1 VNGVHNR
8 LGGLVLEHGDELV
21 GLYEVAELANVSRT
35 VVANWRV
42 RDPRFPAPVAD
53 LRSGPVFRA
62 SQIRRYIK
70 RRRTH
75 MAHVIATINLKG
87 GVGKTTVTAAVAEI
101 LAGEFGKKVLAIDLD
116 PQTNLTTMMIG
127 DERWGELNAQGHT
140 LATLFQDALRPEAEA
155 RRFDLDATLQ
165 RGVSPVRD
173 VRTLDL
179 LPSSLDLIDV
189 QDRLGTMSPGK
200 YFSDNPTDLLRRVT
214 QKVIDDYHYVLVDCP
229 PNLGIVTLN
238 GLRIADG
245 YIIPTIPDVLSTY
258 GIPQIRSRVR
268 GFADNLGTTIAELG
282 IVISKYRAAST
293 VHNTTIGRLEDDE
306 DLRVFSTWIPE
317 ANKIAEAAEHA
328 PLGTV
333 RQRWGYAGQFE
344 AFRDLT
350 KEIMATAEEAA

>member
-1 VNGVHNR
+1 LTAND
-8 LGGLVLEHGDELV
+8 DELV
-21 GLYEVAELANVSRT
+21 GLYEVAKIANVSRT

-42 RDPRFPAPVAD
+42 RDRRFPAPVAD
-53 LRSGPVFRA
+53 LRSGPVFRS

-70 RRRTH
+70 RRRKH

-87 GVGKTTVTAAVAEI
+87 GVGKTTVTAAIAEI
-101 LAGEFGKKVLAIDLD
+101 LATEFDKRVLAIDLD
-116 PQTNLTTMMIG
+116 PQTNLTTMLIG
-127 DERWGELNAQGHT
+127 DAQWGKLNTSGRT
-140 LATLFQDALRPEAEA
+140 LATLFQDALRPDGDSKL
-155 RRFDLDATLQ
+155 FDLEATLQ
-165 RGVSPVRD
+165 KGASPVRD

-189 QDRLGTMSPGK
+189 QDRLGTMSPGR

-214 QKVIDDYHYVLVDCP
+214 NRLVDDYDYVLVDCP

-268 GFADNLGTTIAELG
+268 GFAENLGETIAELG

-293 VHNTTIGRLEDDE
+293 VHNTTIDRLENDSE
-306 DLRVFSTWIPE
+306 LRVFGTWIPE

-333 RQRWGYAGQFE
+333 RQRWGYAGQFD
-344 AFRDLT
+344 AFLDLT
-350 KEIMATAEEAA
+350 KEIMAAAEEIA